1 MQPQRQQLQFK
12 QSVRNVQDD
21 LTACNV
27 YIDDQFFRSRNKHI
41 RAVFPL
47 HFQQRVDRGDVDTGH
62 TAYYT
67 IVVLMVKNLKS
78 L

>member
-12 QSVRNVQDD
+12 QSVGNVQDD

-27 YIDDQFFRSRNKHI
+27 YIDDQFFRSRNEHV

-47 HFQQRVDRGDVDTGH
+47 YFQQRVDRRDIDACH
-62 TAYYT
+62 AAYYT
-67 IVVLMVKNLKS
+67 VVVLMVKNLKS